1 MLGSPHF
8 FKGVFFVE
16 YEDHILNEA
25 IRQVFLDCR
34 RESGLTQ
41 NGASIQSNITRQFIS
56 QVEVGKRIPSITTL
70 SALAKVYNKSLSE
83 LFKEVDR
90 LYPLVANTTPIIEIS
105 TDIAAETKRR
115 MSEYIETAKKSRD
128 SEPPETSKAP

>member
-1 MLGSPHF
+1 M
-8 FKGVFFVE
+8 E

-41 NGASIQSNITRQFIS
+41 NTASLQSNITRQFIS
-56 QVEVGKRIPSITTL
+56 QVEVGKRMPSITTL

-90 LYPLVANTTPIIEIS
+90 LYPLVANTAPIFEIS
-105 TDIAAETKRR
+105 ADIAAETKRR
-115 MSEYIETAKKSRD
+115 MSEYIETVKKNKD
-128 SEPPETSKAP
+128 SGSPTQNKDP

>member
-1 MLGSPHF
+1 M
-8 FKGVFFVE
+8 E

-56 QVEVGKRIPSITTL
+56 QVEVGKRLPSITTL

-90 LYPLVANTTPIIEIS
+90 LYPLFANTTPIYEIS
-105 TDIAAETKRR
+105 ADIAAETKRR
-115 MSEYIETAKKSRD
+115 MSEYIKNIKKEKD
-128 SEPPETSKAP
+128 SGSGF

>member
-1 MLGSPHF
+1 M
-8 FKGVFFVE
+8 E
-16 YEDHILNEA
+16 YKDHILNEA

-41 NGASIQSNITRQFIS
+41 NIASLQSNITRQFIS
-56 QVEVGKRIPSITTL
+56 QVEVGKRVPSITTL

-90 LYPLVANTTPIIEIS
+90 LYPLVANTTTNFEIS
-105 TDIAAETKRR
+105 ADIAAETKRR
-115 MSEYIETAKKSRD
+115 MSEYIETAKKSKD
-128 SEPPETSKAP
+128 SGPPKKHTAL

>member
-1 MLGSPHF
+1 M
-8 FKGVFFVE
+8 E

-41 NGASIQSNITRQFIS
+41 NTASLQSNITRQFIS
-56 QVEVGKRIPSITTL
+56 QVEVGKRMPSITTL

-90 LYPLVANTTPIIEIS
+90 LYPLVANTAPIFEIS
-105 TDIAAETKRR
+105 ADIAAETKRR
-115 MSEYIETAKKSRD
+115 MSEYIETAKKSKD
-128 SEPPETSKAP
+128 CGPPTKSKDP

>member
-1 MLGSPHF
+1 M
-8 FKGVFFVE
+8 E

-41 NGASIQSNITRQFIS
+41 NTASLQSNITRQFIS
-56 QVEVGKRIPSITTL
+56 QVEVGKRMPSITTL

-90 LYPLVANTTPIIEIS
+90 LYPLVANTAPIFEIS
-105 TDIAAETKRR
+105 ADIAAETKRR
-115 MSEYIETAKKSRD
+115 MSEYIESAKKNKD
-128 SEPPETSKAP
+128 CGPPMKSKV

>member
-1 MLGSPHF
+1 M
-8 FKGVFFVE
+8 E

-41 NGASIQSNITRQFIS
+41 NVVSLQTTITRQFIS
-56 QVEVGKRIPSITTL
+56 QVEVGKRVPSITTL
-70 SALAKVYNKSLSE
+70 SALAKVYKKSLSE

-90 LYPLVANTTPIIEIS
+90 LYPHVANTTPIFEIS
-105 TDIAAETKRR
+105 PDIAAETKKR
-115 MSEYIETAKKSRD
+115 MSDYIETVKKSKD
-128 SEPPETSKAP
+128 CGQPKKSKTP

>member
-1 MLGSPHF
+1 M
-8 FKGVFFVE
+8 E

-41 NGASIQSNITRQFIS
+41 NTASLQSNITRQFIS
-56 QVEVGKRIPSITTL
+56 QVEVGKRMPSITTL

-90 LYPLVANTTPIIEIS
+90 LYPLVANTAPIFEIS
-105 TDIAAETKRR
+105 ADIAAETKRR
-115 MSEYIETAKKSRD
+115 MSKYIETVKKNKDSRLPTQNKD
-128 SEPPETSKAP
+128 P